1 MSQLLQCCYIIEVP
15 TFSKKTSNFF
25 LFQFYFLSLQG
36 SILQNATRKRRLMK
50 QRHRKKGKNRTTRMT
65 IADNDIIA
73 EMRRQPEQGFRLL
86 MRKYREPVYWHI
98 RRLVVTHADAQDAAQ
113 ETFVR
118 IFKSMDS
125 YRGNTS
131 FAAWIYRIATN
142 EALRLISKRHDNVD
156 MEREGTNLFDQM
168 PADNYINIADTE
180 AVNMQRAILA
190 LPPKQQVVFNMRF
203 YDEMEYGDIAAATD
217 SSVAAVKMNYHLAK
231 EKVKKAIIN

>member
-1 MSQLLQCCYIIEVP
+1 
-15 TFSKKTSNFF
+15 
-25 LFQFYFLSLQG
+25 
-36 SILQNATRKRRLMK
+36 
-50 QRHRKKGKNRTTRMT
+50 MT

-98 RRLVVTHADAQDAAQ
+98 RRMVVTHADAQDAAQ
-113 ETFVR
+113 EAFVR

-156 MEREGTNLFDQM
+156 MEREGTNLLDQM

>member
-1 MSQLLQCCYIIEVP
+1 
-15 TFSKKTSNFF
+15 
-25 LFQFYFLSLQG
+25 
-36 SILQNATRKRRLMK
+36 
-50 QRHRKKGKNRTTRMT
+50 MT

-113 ETFVR
+113 EAFVR

-142 EALRLISKRHDNVD
+142 EALRLISKRHDNVS
-156 MEREGTNLFDQM
+156 MEREGTNLLDQL

>member
-1 MSQLLQCCYIIEVP
+1 
-15 TFSKKTSNFF
+15 
-25 LFQFYFLSLQG
+25 
-36 SILQNATRKRRLMK
+36 
-50 QRHRKKGKNRTTRMT
+50 MT

-125 YRGNTS
+125 YRGNTL

-156 MEREGTNLFDQM
+156 MEREGTNLLDQM

>member
-1 MSQLLQCCYIIEVP
+1 
-15 TFSKKTSNFF
+15 
-25 LFQFYFLSLQG
+25 
-36 SILQNATRKRRLMK
+36 
-50 QRHRKKGKNRTTRMT
+50 MT

-98 RRLVVTHADAQDAAQ
+98 RRMVVTHADAQDAAQ
-113 ETFVR
+113 EAFVR

-142 EALRLISKRHDNVD
+142 EALRLISKRHDNVN
-156 MEREGTNLFDQM
+156 MEREGTNLLDQM

-180 AVNMQRAILA
+180 AVNMQRTILA

-217 SSVAAVKMNYHLAK
+217 SSVAAVKMNFHLAK

>member
-1 MSQLLQCCYIIEVP
+1 
-15 TFSKKTSNFF
+15 
-25 LFQFYFLSLQG
+25 
-36 SILQNATRKRRLMK
+36 
-50 QRHRKKGKNRTTRMT
+50 MT

-113 ETFVR
+113 EAFVR

-156 MEREGTNLFDQM
+156 MEREGTNLLDQM

>member
-1 MSQLLQCCYIIEVP
+1 
-15 TFSKKTSNFF
+15 
-25 LFQFYFLSLQG
+25 
-36 SILQNATRKRRLMK
+36 
-50 QRHRKKGKNRTTRMT
+50 MT

-113 ETFVR
+113 EAFVR

-142 EALRLISKRHDNVD
+142 EALRLISKRHDNVS
-156 MEREGTNLFDQM
+156 MEREGTNLLDQM

>member
-1 MSQLLQCCYIIEVP
+1 
-15 TFSKKTSNFF
+15 
-25 LFQFYFLSLQG
+25 
-36 SILQNATRKRRLMK
+36 
-50 QRHRKKGKNRTTRMT
+50 MT

-113 ETFVR
+113 EAFVR

-142 EALRLISKRHDNVD
+142 EALRLISRRHDNVD
-156 MEREGTNLFDQM
+156 MEREGTNLLDQM

-217 SSVAAVKMNYHLAK
+217 SSVAAVKMNFHLAK

>member
-1 MSQLLQCCYIIEVP
+1 
-15 TFSKKTSNFF
+15 
-25 LFQFYFLSLQG
+25 
-36 SILQNATRKRRLMK
+36 
-50 QRHRKKGKNRTTRMT
+50 MT

-125 YRGNTS
+125 YRGNTL

-156 MEREGTNLFDQM
+156 MEREGTNILDQL

-217 SSVAAVKMNYHLAK
+217 SSVAAVKMNFHLAK

>member
-1 MSQLLQCCYIIEVP
+1 
-15 TFSKKTSNFF
+15 
-25 LFQFYFLSLQG
+25 
-36 SILQNATRKRRLMK
+36 
-50 QRHRKKGKNRTTRMT
+50 MT

-113 ETFVR
+113 EAFVR

-142 EALRLISKRHDNVD
+142 EALRLISKRHDNVS
-156 MEREGTNLFDQM
+156 MEREGTNLLDQM

-217 SSVAAVKMNYHLAK
+217 SSVAAVKMNFHLAK

>member
-1 MSQLLQCCYIIEVP
+1 
-15 TFSKKTSNFF
+15 
-25 LFQFYFLSLQG
+25 
-36 SILQNATRKRRLMK
+36 
-50 QRHRKKGKNRTTRMT
+50 MT

-113 ETFVR
+113 EAFVR

-125 YRGNTS
+125 YRGNSS

-156 MEREGTNLFDQM
+156 MEREGTNILDQL

-217 SSVAAVKMNYHLAK
+217 SSVAAVKMNFHLAK

>member
-1 MSQLLQCCYIIEVP
+1 
-15 TFSKKTSNFF
+15 
-25 LFQFYFLSLQG
+25 
-36 SILQNATRKRRLMK
+36 
-50 QRHRKKGKNRTTRMT
+50 MT

-125 YRGNTS
+125 YRGNTL

-156 MEREGTNLFDQM
+156 MEREGTNILDQM

>member
-1 MSQLLQCCYIIEVP
+1 
-15 TFSKKTSNFF
+15 
-25 LFQFYFLSLQG
+25 
-36 SILQNATRKRRLMK
+36 
-50 QRHRKKGKNRTTRMT
+50 MT

-98 RRLVVTHADAQDAAQ
+98 RRMVVTHADAQDAAQ

-168 PADNYINIADTE
+168 PADNYIK
-180 AVNMQRAILA
+180 L
-190 LPPKQQVVFNMRF
+190 L
-203 YDEMEYGDIAAATD
+203 GHGGIAAAALHD
-217 SSVAAVKMNYHLAK
+217 IPQKH
-231 EKVKKAIIN
+231 KAGATNQRYGEH

>member
-1 MSQLLQCCYIIEVP
+1 
-15 TFSKKTSNFF
+15 
-25 LFQFYFLSLQG
+25 
-36 SILQNATRKRRLMK
+36 
-50 QRHRKKGKNRTTRMT
+50 MT

-113 ETFVR
+113 EAFVR

-142 EALRLISKRHDNVD
+142 EALRLISRRHDNVD
-156 MEREGTNLFDQM
+156 MEREGTNLLDQM

>member
-1 MSQLLQCCYIIEVP
+1 
-15 TFSKKTSNFF
+15 
-25 LFQFYFLSLQG
+25 
-36 SILQNATRKRRLMK
+36 
-50 QRHRKKGKNRTTRMT
+50 MT

-73 EMRRQPEQGFRLL
+73 EIRRQPEQGFRLL

-113 ETFVR
+113 EAFVR

-156 MEREGTNLFDQM
+156 MEREGTNILDQM

>member
-1 MSQLLQCCYIIEVP
+1 
-15 TFSKKTSNFF
+15 
-25 LFQFYFLSLQG
+25 
-36 SILQNATRKRRLMK
+36 
-50 QRHRKKGKNRTTRMT
+50 MT

-98 RRLVVTHADAQDAAQ
+98 RRMVVTHADAQDAAQ

-156 MEREGTNLFDQM
+156 MEREGTNLLDQM

>member
-1 MSQLLQCCYIIEVP
+1 
-15 TFSKKTSNFF
+15 
-25 LFQFYFLSLQG
+25 
-36 SILQNATRKRRLMK
+36 
-50 QRHRKKGKNRTTRMT
+50 MT

-113 ETFVR
+113 EAFVR

-156 MEREGTNLFDQM
+156 MEREGTNILDQM

-217 SSVAAVKMNYHLAK
+217 SSVAAVKMNFHLAK

>member
-1 MSQLLQCCYIIEVP
+1 
-15 TFSKKTSNFF
+15 
-25 LFQFYFLSLQG
+25 
-36 SILQNATRKRRLMK
+36 
-50 QRHRKKGKNRTTRMT
+50 MT

-113 ETFVR
+113 EAFVR
-118 IFKSMDS
+118 IFKSIDS

-156 MEREGTNLFDQM
+156 MEREGTNLLDQM

-217 SSVAAVKMNYHLAK
+217 SSVAAVKMNFHLAK

>member
-1 MSQLLQCCYIIEVP
+1 
-15 TFSKKTSNFF
+15 
-25 LFQFYFLSLQG
+25 
-36 SILQNATRKRRLMK
+36 
-50 QRHRKKGKNRTTRMT
+50 MT

-113 ETFVR
+113 EAFVR

-142 EALRLISKRHDNVD
+142 EALRLISRRHDNVD
-156 MEREGTNLFDQM
+156 MEREGTNLLDQL

>member
-1 MSQLLQCCYIIEVP
+1 
-15 TFSKKTSNFF
+15 
-25 LFQFYFLSLQG
+25 
-36 SILQNATRKRRLMK
+36 
-50 QRHRKKGKNRTTRMT
+50 MT

-86 MRKYREPVYWHI
+86 MRKYRELVYWHI

-113 ETFVR
+113 EAFVR

-142 EALRLISKRHDNVD
+142 EALRLISRRHDRVS
-156 MEREGTNLFDQM
+156 MEREGTNILDQM

>member
-1 MSQLLQCCYIIEVP
+1 
-15 TFSKKTSNFF
+15 
-25 LFQFYFLSLQG
+25 
-36 SILQNATRKRRLMK
+36 
-50 QRHRKKGKNRTTRMT
+50 MT

-113 ETFVR
+113 EAFVR
-118 IFKSMDS
+118 IFKSIDS

-142 EALRLISKRHDNVD
+142 EALRLISKRHDNVS
-156 MEREGTNLFDQM
+156 MEREGTNILDQL

>member
-1 MSQLLQCCYIIEVP
+1 
-15 TFSKKTSNFF
+15 
-25 LFQFYFLSLQG
+25 
-36 SILQNATRKRRLMK
+36 
-50 QRHRKKGKNRTTRMT
+50 MT

-98 RRLVVTHADAQDAAQ
+98 RRMVVTHADAQDAAQ

-217 SSVAAVKMNYHLAK
+217 SSVATVKMNYHLAK

>member
-1 MSQLLQCCYIIEVP
+1 
-15 TFSKKTSNFF
+15 
-25 LFQFYFLSLQG
+25 
-36 SILQNATRKRRLMK
+36 
-50 QRHRKKGKNRTTRMT
+50 MT

-142 EALRLISKRHDNVD
+142 EALRLISKRHDNVS
-156 MEREGTNLFDQM
+156 MEREGTNILDQL

-217 SSVAAVKMNYHLAK
+217 SSVAAVKMNFHLAK

>member
-1 MSQLLQCCYIIEVP
+1 
-15 TFSKKTSNFF
+15 
-25 LFQFYFLSLQG
+25 
-36 SILQNATRKRRLMK
+36 
-50 QRHRKKGKNRTTRMT
+50 MT

-73 EMRRQPEQGFRLL
+73 EMKRQPEQGFRLL

-113 ETFVR
+113 EAFVR

-142 EALRLISKRHDNVD
+142 EALRLISKRHDNVS
-156 MEREGTNLFDQM
+156 MEREGTNLLDQLT
-168 PADNYINIADTE
+168 ADNYINIADTE

-217 SSVAAVKMNYHLAK
+217 SSVGAVKMNYHLAK

>member
-1 MSQLLQCCYIIEVP
+1 
-15 TFSKKTSNFF
+15 
-25 LFQFYFLSLQG
+25 
-36 SILQNATRKRRLMK
+36 
-50 QRHRKKGKNRTTRMT
+50 MT

-113 ETFVR
+113 EAFVR

-142 EALRLISKRHDNVD
+142 EAIRLISKRHDNVS
-156 MEREGTNLFDQM
+156 MEREGTNIFDQM

>member
-1 MSQLLQCCYIIEVP
+1 
-15 TFSKKTSNFF
+15 
-25 LFQFYFLSLQG
+25 
-36 SILQNATRKRRLMK
+36 
-50 QRHRKKGKNRTTRMT
+50 MT

-73 EMRRQPEQGFRLL
+73 GMRRQPEQGFRLL

-113 ETFVR
+113 EAFVR
-118 IFKSMDS
+118 IFRNMDS

-142 EALRLISKRHDNVD
+142 EALRLISKRHDNVS
-156 MEREGTNLFDQM
+156 MEREGTNILDQL

>member
-1 MSQLLQCCYIIEVP
+1 
-15 TFSKKTSNFF
+15 
-25 LFQFYFLSLQG
+25 
-36 SILQNATRKRRLMK
+36 
-50 QRHRKKGKNRTTRMT
+50 MT

-113 ETFVR
+113 EAFVR

-142 EALRLISKRHDNVD
+142 EAIRLISKRHDNVS
-156 MEREGTNLFDQM
+156 MEREGTNILDQL

>member
-1 MSQLLQCCYIIEVP
+1 
-15 TFSKKTSNFF
+15 
-25 LFQFYFLSLQG
+25 
-36 SILQNATRKRRLMK
+36 
-50 QRHRKKGKNRTTRMT
+50 MT

-156 MEREGTNLFDQM
+156 MEREGTNILDQL

>member
-1 MSQLLQCCYIIEVP
+1 
-15 TFSKKTSNFF
+15 
-25 LFQFYFLSLQG
+25 
-36 SILQNATRKRRLMK
+36 
-50 QRHRKKGKNRTTRMT
+50 MT

-113 ETFVR
+113 EAFVR

-156 MEREGTNLFDQM
+156 MEREGTNLLDQM

-217 SSVAAVKMNYHLAK
+217 SSVAAVKMNFHLAK

>member
-1 MSQLLQCCYIIEVP
+1 
-15 TFSKKTSNFF
+15 
-25 LFQFYFLSLQG
+25 
-36 SILQNATRKRRLMK
+36 
-50 QRHRKKGKNRTTRMT
+50 MT

-113 ETFVR
+113 EAFVR

-142 EALRLISKRHDNVD
+142 EALRLISKRHDNVN
-156 MEREGTNLFDQM
+156 MEREGTNLLDQM

-217 SSVAAVKMNYHLAK
+217 SSVAAVKMNFHLAK

>member
-1 MSQLLQCCYIIEVP
+1 
-15 TFSKKTSNFF
+15 
-25 LFQFYFLSLQG
+25 
-36 SILQNATRKRRLMK
+36 
-50 QRHRKKGKNRTTRMT
+50 MT

-113 ETFVR
+113 EAFVR

-142 EALRLISKRHDNVD
+142 EALRLISKRHDNVS
-156 MEREGTNLFDQM
+156 MEQEGTNLLDQM

>member
-1 MSQLLQCCYIIEVP
+1 
-15 TFSKKTSNFF
+15 
-25 LFQFYFLSLQG
+25 
-36 SILQNATRKRRLMK
+36 
-50 QRHRKKGKNRTTRMT
+50 MT

-98 RRLVVTHADAQDAAQ
+98 RRMVVTHADAQDAAQ

-142 EALRLISKRHDNVD
+142 EALRLISRRHDNVD
-156 MEREGTNLFDQM
+156 MEREGTKLFDQM

>member
-1 MSQLLQCCYIIEVP
+1 
-15 TFSKKTSNFF
+15 
-25 LFQFYFLSLQG
+25 
-36 SILQNATRKRRLMK
+36 
-50 QRHRKKGKNRTTRMT
+50 MT

-156 MEREGTNLFDQM
+156 IEREGTNLLDQM

-217 SSVAAVKMNYHLAK
+217 SSVAAVKMNFHLAK

>member
-1 MSQLLQCCYIIEVP
+1 
-15 TFSKKTSNFF
+15 
-25 LFQFYFLSLQG
+25 
-36 SILQNATRKRRLMK
+36 
-50 QRHRKKGKNRTTRMT
+50 MT

-156 MEREGTNLFDQM
+156 MEREGTNILDQM

>member
-1 MSQLLQCCYIIEVP
+1 
-15 TFSKKTSNFF
+15 
-25 LFQFYFLSLQG
+25 
-36 SILQNATRKRRLMK
+36 
-50 QRHRKKGKNRTTRMT
+50 MT

-113 ETFVR
+113 EAFVR

-142 EALRLISKRHDNVD
+142 EALRLISRRQDSVS
-156 MEREGTNLFDQM
+156 MEREGTNILDQL

-231 EKVKKAIIN
+231 EKIKKAIIN

>member
-1 MSQLLQCCYIIEVP
+1 
-15 TFSKKTSNFF
+15 
-25 LFQFYFLSLQG
+25 
-36 SILQNATRKRRLMK
+36 
-50 QRHRKKGKNRTTRMT
+50 MT

-113 ETFVR
+113 EAFVR
-118 IFKSMDS
+118 IFKSIDS

-142 EALRLISKRHDNVD
+142 EALRLISKRHDNVS
-156 MEREGTNLFDQM
+156 MEREGTNILDQL

-217 SSVAAVKMNYHLAK
+217 SSVAAVKMNFHLAK